1 MFDLAEATCGKLYPR
16 TFRNRGCDSNTQ
28 QDLRDSGICKSEKK
42 KEPLSLSAAGE
53 DGYRYPSAVVGH
65 RLGQYKIVRKREVC
79 VRLENSVQSLL

>member
-28 QDLRDSGICKSEKK
+28 QNLRDSGICKCE
-42 KEPLSLSAAGE
+42 EPLSLSAAGE
-53 DGYRYPSAVVGH
+53 DGYGYPSAVVGH

-79 VRLENSVQSLL
+79 VRLEKTVQSLL